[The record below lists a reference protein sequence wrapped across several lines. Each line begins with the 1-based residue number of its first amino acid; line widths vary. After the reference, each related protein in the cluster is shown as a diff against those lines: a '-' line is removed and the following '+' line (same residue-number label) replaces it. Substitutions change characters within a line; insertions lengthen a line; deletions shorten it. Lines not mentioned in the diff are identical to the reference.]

1 MVNSSCWTL
10 AVGIDEPASDQG
22 HSPCRSGDCESLR
35 VVLATPSTSK
45 AISALERMIT
55 EAVRFRSVPTM
66 C

>member
-1 MVNSSCWTL
+1 MVNSSCGTL
-10 AVGIDEPASDQG
+10 AVGSDQPASDQG
-22 HSPCRSGDCESLR
+22 YAPGRSGDCESLR
-35 VVLATPSTSK
+35 AVLATPSTSK